1 MELAGLLLSLWAL
14 GDAQLRGEVEQMVRG
29 YAARR
34 SGFGETFAAVVR
46 TVEDDS
52 MHDGL
57 PLRAGAAGPR
67 SARRPAAPARAVTP
81 RWTAWASQ
89 RVHRRL
95 YVTVLFTLLG
105 ALALARPA
113 PVSACSCAYVAPLDA
128 LAHADAVVAG
138 RVVLVT
144 EPPAWPRLGDRFPFL
159 YFAPNPG
166 EPIVVTL
173 AVDTVW
179 KGPPQAQLTVI
190 SQHPVTDQ
198 CATYFPPGG
207 EFLIYAMRDGDNL
220 RRAFCQ
226 RVVDLRLAADD
237 LAQLGPGVAPAQPA
251 QAPAARPAAWLLPS
265 VLLLTLLVLLL
276 WKGLRRRAR
285 R

>member
-1 MELAGLLLSLWAL
+1 VHGRLS
-14 GDAQLRGEVEQMVRG
+14 V
-29 YAARR
+29 
-34 SGFGETFAAVVR
+34 AVVIA
-46 TVEDDS
+46 
-52 MHDGL
+52 L
-57 PLRAGAAGPR
+57 L
-67 SARRPAAPARAVTP
+67 AV
-81 RWTAWASQ
+81 
-89 RVHRRL
+89 
-95 YVTVLFTLLG
+95 
-105 ALALARPA
+105 LALARPA

-138 RVVLVT
+138 RVVSVT

-159 YFAPNPG
+159 SFAPNPG

-179 KGPPQAQLTVI
+179 KGPSQAQVTVI
-190 SQHPVTDQ
+190 SQHPATDQ

-220 RRAFCQ
+220 RREFCQ

-237 LAQLGPGVAPAQPA
+237 LAQLGPGAAPAQPA
-251 QAPAARPAAWLLPS
+251 QAPASRPTAWLLPG
-265 VLLLTLLVLLL
+265 VLLLTLLVMLL

-285 R
+285 G